1 MAGFI
6 DQIKL
11 NTGHFLLK
19 RNFNR
24 NIRNRELVNLNLS
37 ENIGII
43 CHINNEAEFKQF
55 NKLVKELTTNRRKV
69 LLIGFVDH
77 KEIPDYCVVAGPGY
91 YFSQQDI
98 NWLGI
103 PKNDYILK
111 FMGKNLDIL
120 IDLTRDD
127 NFTTQYI
134 VALSKAKLKAGQ
146 QSSVKEPYL
155 DVMINMD
162 NSHSMNDFIA
172 QTLHYLSL
180 LKNRQ
185 NG

>member
-11 NTGHFLLK
+11 NTGSFLLNRKFK
-19 RNFNR
+19 RSNR
-24 NIRNRELVNLNLS
+24 KRELINLNLA

-43 CHINNEAEFKQF
+43 CHINSEEQFKLL
-55 NKLVKELTTNRRKV
+55 NKLAKELTSNRRKV
-69 LLIGFVDH
+69 LLVGFVND

-91 YFSQQDI
+91 YFTQQDI
-98 NWLGI
+98 NWFGI

-111 FMGKNLDIL
+111 FMEKDLDIL
-120 IDLTRDD
+120 LDLTRDD

-134 VALSKAKLKAGQ
+134 VALSKAKLKTGQ
-146 QSSVKEPYL
+146 QSIKKEPFL
-155 DVMINMD
+155 DVMIKMD
-162 NSHSMNDFIA
+162 NSHSMNDFIT
-172 QTLHYLSL
+172 QTLHYLTL

-185 NG
+185 HG